1 MVHAYCRVNPECS
14 EVAEVQAIIAEL
26 GRNLEGGCK
35 VNQQNF
41 KQVGISHSS
50 IKHQGLLS
58 LEKEGLSLTIFK
70 IDQRNFPQK
79 FDIVKSSWSIVYIDG
94 FQVLIS

>member
-26 GRNLEGGCK
+26 GRNIEGGCK

-41 KQVGISHSS
+41 KQVGISQSS
-50 IKHQGLLS
+50 ILKHQGLHS
-58 LEKEGLSLTIFK
+58 FEKEGLSLTIF
-70 IDQRNFPQK
+70 RPVEF
-79 FDIVKSSWSIVYIDG
+79 SIKV
-94 FQVLIS
+94 